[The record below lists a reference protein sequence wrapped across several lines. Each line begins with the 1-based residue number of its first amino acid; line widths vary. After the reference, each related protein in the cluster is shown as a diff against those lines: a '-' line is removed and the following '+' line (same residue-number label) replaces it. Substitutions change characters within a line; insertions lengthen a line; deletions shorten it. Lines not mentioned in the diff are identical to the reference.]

1 MLEPVVQHPRDLN
14 LIVADQRLP
23 NLVTPLTVLAERVV
37 TLGLWRARFVVIGES
52 HFVQVW
58 HTTRVALDQAAA
70 PKMASQEAA
79 APKMAS
85 QEAAAPKMASQEA
98 AAPKMASQEVALQ
111 EVLACVDLPTVGAV
125 HHHLCADLADHT
137 LDVEL
142 PTLWYQIKLRFH
154 TTPPTGWA
162 DVGADGLAL
171 DFPQT
176 HGQTPRTRIRWQC
189 DNAAAADFAWQT
201 LHSYPQADGTAVYVV
216 SESKISTV

>member
-70 PKMASQEAA
+70 PKMASQEA
-79 APKMAS
+79 
-85 QEAAAPKMASQEA
+85 
-98 AAPKMASQEVALQ
+98 ALQ

>member
-58 HTTRVALDQAAA
+58 HTTRVALDQ
-70 PKMASQEAA
+70 
-79 APKMAS
+79 
-85 QEAAAPKMASQEA
+85 A